1 MSLYPNK
8 KQIPQQ
14 MKISLALTTGFWNEL
29 YFYRA
34 NFIITEWSLF
44 ELYSFF
50 YSFLIQVSIYNTLN
64 PFKINTFSLIPYT
77 LTLSAPF
84 TCKKQT
90 PQQMKISPASA
101 TGFWNELYFYR
112 ANFIFLESTLF
123 DLYNNNRAVPIC
135 HSTVTL
141 FARLRGLSTS
151 HPFSTAM

>member
-1 MSLYPNK
+1 MC
-8 KQIPQQ
+8 
-14 MKISLALTTGFWNEL
+14 
-29 YFYRA
+29 
-34 NFIITEWSLF
+34 
-44 ELYSFF
+44 FF

-90 PQQMKISPASA
+90 PQQMKIAPASA

-123 DLYNNNRAVPIC
+123 ELYIVMF
-135 HSTVTL
+135 VVK
-141 FARLRGLSTS
+141 
-151 HPFSTAM
+151 

>member
-1 MSLYPNK
+1 MC
-8 KQIPQQ
+8 
-14 MKISLALTTGFWNEL
+14 
-29 YFYRA
+29 
-34 NFIITEWSLF
+34 
-44 ELYSFF
+44 FF

-90 PQQMKISPASA
+90 PQQMKIAPASA

-123 DLYNNNRAVPIC
+123 DLYISYSPIFAAY
-135 HSTVTL
+135 STVTL
-141 FARLRGLSTS
+141 LARFLGLSTS
-151 HPFSTAM
+151 QPRATAI